1 MCKPSLTFCRRSKQ
15 CWRIGIALLF
25 VVLASSSHAADR
37 ASVEDVTFTANCD
50 NSTQKYL
57 LVYPAKFKND
67 ELHHVLILL
76 HGHGSDRRQITD
88 DTVNEFRAGRDA
100 AAVRKMLVVSPDY
113 RARTSWM
120 GPKAEA
126 DLLQILGALK
136 SRFRI
141 GKVIVS
147 GASMGGSSALTFAAM
162 HPELVDGVVSMN
174 GTANHIEYESFQD
187 AIKKSFGGAKADIP
201 LEYKNRSAE
210 YWPERF
216 TMPIGIT
223 ASGQDK
229 TVPAA
234 SVLRLADAI
243 KKLQPNN
250 ALLIYRESA
259 GHNTSYEDS
268 KAAFEFVLGKA
279 IQASAAP

>member
-1 MCKPSLTFCRRSKQ
+1 
-15 CWRIGIALLF
+15 
-25 VVLASSSHAADR
+25 
-37 ASVEDVTFTANCD
+37 
-50 NSTQKYL
+50 
-57 LVYPAKFKND
+57 
-67 ELHHVLILL
+67 LL
-76 HGHGSDRRQITD
+76 HGHGADRRQITD

-100 AAVRKMLVVSPDY
+100 AAARKMLVVSPDY

-126 DLLQILGALK
+126 DLLQIIDALK

-141 GKVIVS
+141 GNVIVS

-174 GTANHIEYESFQD
+174 GTANHIEYENFQD
-187 AIKKSFGGAKADIP
+187 AIQKSFGGAKADIP

-216 TMPIGIT
+216 TMPVGIT

-250 ALLIYRESA
+250 ILLNYRESA

>member
-1 MCKPSLTFCRRSKQ
+1 
-15 CWRIGIALLF
+15 LLF
-25 VVLASSSHAADR
+25 VALTASSHAA
-37 ASVEDVTFTANCD
+37 APSVEDITFTAHCD

-57 LVYPAKFKND
+57 LVYPPEFKAN

-88 DTVNEFRAGRDA
+88 DKVNEFRAGRDVA
-100 AAVRKMLVVSPDY
+100 AARNMLIVSPDY

-126 DLLQILGALK
+126 DLSQIIDDLK
-136 SRFRI
+136 ARFRI
-141 GKVIVS
+141 GKVIVG

-162 HPELVDGVVSMN
+162 HPKLVDGIVSMN
-174 GTANHIEYESFQD
+174 GTANHIEYENFQD
-187 AIKKSFGGAKADIP
+187 AIQKSFGGTKTDIP

-223 ASGQDK
+223 ASGQDEA
-229 TVPAA
+229 VPAA
-234 SVLRLADAI
+234 SVLRLAGAI
-243 KKLQPNN
+243 KKLQPDNV
-250 ALLIYRESA
+250 LLIYRELA
-259 GHNTSYEDS
+259 GHSTSYEDS
-268 KAAFEFVLGKA
+268 KNAFEFVLGKA
-279 IQASAAP
+279 IQTTAEP